1 MHDNKH
7 EVVLFMS
14 KELFIQTDEQR
25 QWLEKLETISE
36 SVKQLAQQTDE
47 QATFPFENFRKL
59 REIGYTKITLP
70 KEYGGDGLTLY
81 DAILLHETL
90 ASYCGSTGLAVSWTI
105 QNVGEIFENRY
116 WNPQK
121 LDWFGG
127 EIANGATVNRAV
139 SEFAMGSPVRGGR
152 PATSA
157 KRDGNH
163 YIITGRKNYTSGA
176 PDLDYFLVSAWIE
189 DEDQLGFFLVPKT
202 VQGVSVENTWDV
214 ASMRG
219 TGSDDLV
226 LDNVRIDQTNLVE
239 IPNYTTGFKLN
250 GWLLLIPA
258 TYLGIAQAAR
268 DYAVDFANSHSPN
281 SIKGTIAQLPNIQT
295 LIGEM
300 DLALTNARFTIYGVA
315 GLYNDPTKKKTLI
328 NEINIAKHVVT
339 NTAIEVVDKAMR
351 LVGAKSLQ
359 RSNPLQRYYRDV
371 RAGLHN
377 PPMDDITIKRL
388 AETAIEN
395 NLKAKE

>member
-1 MHDNKH
+1 
-7 EVVLFMS
+7 MS

-25 QWLEKLETISE
+25 QWLKKLETIAD
-36 SVKQLAQQTDE
+36 SVKQHAQQTDE
-47 QATFPFENFRKL
+47 EAVFPFENFKKL
-59 REIGYTKITLP
+59 RDIGYTKITLP
-70 KEYGGDGLTLY
+70 KNYGGDGFTVY
-81 DAILLHETL
+81 DAVLLHETL
-90 ASYCGSTGLAVSWTI
+90 SSYCGSTGLAASWTV

-116 WNPQK
+116 WDQQK
-121 LDWFGG
+121 LEWFG
-127 EIANGATVNRAV
+127 EQIAKGATVNRAV

-152 PATSA
+152 PGTTA
-157 KRDGNH
+157 KRDGDA
-163 YIITGRKNYTSGA
+163 YIISGRKNYTSGA
-176 PDLDYFLVSAWIE
+176 PDLDYFLVSAWVEE
-189 DEDQLGFFLVPKT
+189 DDHLGFFLVPKT
-202 VQGVSVENTWDV
+202 AAGVSVENTWDV

-226 LDNVRIDQTNLVE
+226 LENVRVDVSNLVE
-239 IPNYTTGFKLN
+239 IPSYSTGFKLN

-281 SIKGTIAQLPNIQT
+281 SIQGTIAQLPNVQT

-300 DLALTNARFTIYGVA
+300 DLALTKARFTIYGVA
-315 GLYNDPTKKKTLI
+315 RLYNDPTKKAALI
-328 NEINIAKHVVT
+328 NEVNIAKHVVT

-388 AETAIEN
+388 AETAIVN
-395 NLKAKE
+395 NLKTKEVNI

>member
-1 MHDNKH
+1 
-7 EVVLFMS
+7 MS
-14 KELFIQTDEQR
+14 KELFIQTDKQQ
-25 QWLEKLETISE
+25 QWLKKLETISE
-36 SVKQLAQQTDE
+36 SVKEHARQTDE

-70 KEYGGDGLTLY
+70 QEYGGDGFTVY
-81 DAILLHETL
+81 DALLLQETL

-116 WNPQK
+116 WDKQK
-121 LDWFGG
+121 LDWFG
-127 EIANGATVNRAV
+127 EQIANGATVNRAV

-152 PATSA
+152 PGTSA
-157 KRDGNH
+157 KRDGDSYVIN
-163 YIITGRKNYTSGA
+163 GRKNYTSGA

-189 DEDQLGFFLVPKT
+189 DEGQLGFFLVPKT
-202 VQGVSVENTWDV
+202 AEGVSVENTWDV

-226 LDNVRIDQTNLVE
+226 LDNVRVDQTNLVE
-239 IPNYTTGFKLN
+239 IPNYSTGFKLN

-281 SIKGTIAQLPNIQT
+281 SIQGTIAQLPNVQS

-300 DLALTNARFTIYGVA
+300 DLALTKARFTIYGVA
-315 GLYNDPTKKKTLI
+315 RLYNDPIKKATLV

-339 NTAIEVVDKAMR
+339 NTATEVVDKAMR

-388 AETAIEN
+388 AETAIER
-395 NLKAKE
+395 NLKERK

>member
-1 MHDNKH
+1 
-7 EVVLFMS
+7 MS
-14 KELFIQTDEQR
+14 KQLFIKTEEQR
-25 QWLEKLETISE
+25 QWLAKLATVEQSFKE
-36 SVKQLAQQTDE
+36 RAQQIDE
-47 QATFPFENFRKL
+47 DSVFPFENFEKL
-59 REIGYTKITLP
+59 REIGYTKLTLP
-70 KEYGGDGLTLY
+70 KEFGGEGFSVY
-81 DAILLHETL
+81 DALLLHETL
-90 ASYCGSTGLAVSWTI
+90 SSYCGSTGLAASWSI
-105 QNVGEIFENRY
+105 QNIGEIFENRY
-116 WNPQK
+116 WAEET
-121 LDWFGG
+121 LTWFG
-127 EIANGATVNRAV
+127 EQVKNGATVNRAV
-139 SEFAMGSPVRGGR
+139 SEFAMGSPVRGGK

-157 KRDGNH
+157 KRDGEG
-163 YIITGRKNYTSGA
+163 YIINGRKNYTSGA

-189 DEDQLGFFLVPKT
+189 DDNQLGFFLVPKT
-202 VQGVSVENTWDV
+202 AQGVTVENTWDV

-226 LDNVRIDQTNLVE
+226 LQNVQVTASSLVE
-239 IPNYTTGFKLN
+239 IPSYSTGFKLN

-268 DYAVDFANSHSPN
+268 DYAVKFATEHSPN
-281 SIKGTIAQLPNIQT
+281 SIQGTIADLPNVQT

-315 GLYNDPTKKKTLI
+315 ELYNNPAKKSEII
-328 NEINIAKHVVT
+328 NEVNIAKHVVT

-359 RSNPLQRYYRDV
+359 RTNPLQRYYRDV

-388 AETAIEN
+388 AETAIQN
-395 NLKAKE
+395 QLKGKEVLV

>member
-1 MHDNKH
+1 
-7 EVVLFMS
+7 MS
-14 KELFIQTDEQR
+14 KELFIETDEQR

-36 SVKQLAQQTDE
+36 SIKQLAQQTDE
-47 QATFPFENFRKL
+47 QATFPFENFQKL

-70 KEYGGDGLTLY
+70 KEYGGDGFTVY
-81 DAILLHETL
+81 DALLLHETL

-157 KRDGNH
+157 KRGGEH
-163 YIITGRKNYTSGA
+163 YIINGRKNYTSGA

-202 VQGVSVENTWDV
+202 AEGVSVENTWDV

-281 SIKGTIAQLPNIQT
+281 SIQGTIAQLPNVQT

-300 DLALTNARFTIYGVA
+300 DLALTKARFTIYGVA
-315 GLYNDPTKKKTLI
+315 RLYDDPTKKATLV

-395 NLKAKE
+395 NLKTKE

>member
-1 MHDNKH
+1 
-7 EVVLFMS
+7 MS

-36 SVKQLAQQTDE
+36 SIKQSAQQTDE
-47 QATFPFENFRKL
+47 QATFPFENFQKL

-70 KEYGGDGLTLY
+70 KEYGGDGFTVY

-105 QNVGEIFENRY
+105 QNIGEIFENRY
-116 WNPQK
+116 WNAQK

-127 EIANGATVNRAV
+127 EIAKGATVNRAV

-157 KRDGNH
+157 KRDGEH
-163 YIITGRKNYTSGA
+163 YIINGRKNYTSGA

-202 VQGVSVENTWDV
+202 AEGVSVENTWDV

-226 LDNVRIDQTNLVE
+226 LDNVRIDQKNLVE

-281 SIKGTIAQLPNIQT
+281 SIQGTIAQLPNVQT

-300 DLALTNARFTIYGVA
+300 DLALTKARFTIYGVA
-315 GLYNDPTKKKTLI
+315 RLYNDPTKKATLV

-395 NLKAKE
+395 RLKTTE

>member
-1 MHDNKH
+1 
-7 EVVLFMS
+7 MS

-25 QWLEKLETISE
+25 QWLNKLESIAT
-36 SVKQLAQQTDE
+36 SVSQHAQQTDE
-47 QATFPFENFRKL
+47 DAVFPFENFKML
-59 REIGYTKITLP
+59 RDIGYTKITLP
-70 KEYGGDGLTLY
+70 KKYGGEGFTLY
-81 DAILLHETL
+81 DAVLLHETL
-90 ASYCGSTGLAVSWTI
+90 SSYCGSTGLAASWTI

-116 WNPQK
+116 WDQQK
-121 LDWFGG
+121 LDWFG
-127 EIANGATVNRAV
+127 EQIAKGATVNRAV

-152 PATSA
+152 PGTTA
-157 KRDGNH
+157 KRVGDS
-163 YIITGRKNYTSGA
+163 YIINGRKNYTSGA
-176 PDLDYFLVSAWIE
+176 PDLDYFLVSAWVEE
-189 DEDQLGFFLVPKT
+189 DDHLGFFLVPKT
-202 VQGVSVENTWDV
+202 APGVSVENTWDV

-226 LDNVRIDQTNLVE
+226 LDNVRVDQSNLVE
-239 IPNYTTGFKLN
+239 IPSYSTGFKLN

-281 SIKGTIAQLPNIQT
+281 SIQGTIAQLPNVQT

-300 DLALTNARFTIYGVA
+300 DLALTRARFTIYGVA
-315 GLYNDPTKKKTLI
+315 QLYNDPAKKATII
-328 NEINIAKHVVT
+328 NEVNIAKHVVT

-395 NLKAKE
+395 NLKKKEENK